1 MDLGSLIVLLKLA
14 GDTGFTV
21 SPKTEPTATFF
32 DLPPETKTK
41 DEIKPIID
49 TVPTCKPGENLTWIP
64 GSQKYVCLPSLK

>member
-1 MDLGSLIVLLKLA
+1 MDLGSLLVLLKLA

-41 DEIKPIID
+41 DEIRPIYPKPKCG
-49 TVPTCKPGENLTWIP
+49 PNENLTWIP